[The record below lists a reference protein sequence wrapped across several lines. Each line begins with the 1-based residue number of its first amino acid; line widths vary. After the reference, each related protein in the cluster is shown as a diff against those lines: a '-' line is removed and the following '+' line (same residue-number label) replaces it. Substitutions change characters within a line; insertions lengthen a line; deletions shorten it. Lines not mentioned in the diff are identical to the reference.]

1 MTMYFHLRWTIT
13 TMILV
18 FLADAYAPL
27 DPVQFY
33 KKECPRARRIVGDM
47 VLEAIRRDIRLSA
60 ALLRLQ
66 FHDCFVR
73 GCDAS
78 ILLDSNSTNL
88 AEKDGAGN
96 VFSVRGYEVI
106 DNIKEALEAVC
117 PQTVSCADIIIL
129 ASRDA
134 IASIG
139 GPSWSVTSGRFDAIA
154 SYAED
159 NLRFLPPPS
168 ANFSLLSQMFAQKGF
183 SEREMVVLSGAHTIG
198 ITHCGLIQNRL
209 YNGTCRNNIDPTLD
223 PAYAVEL
230 RRQCAFGNVSKP
242 LLLNPT
248 SGGYSFDSSYYTNL
262 LRNRGILESDATLIT
277 EASGREFALEAAFSP
292 STFFSEFASGMEK
305 LSNLEVKNATEGEIR
320 RSCRFTN

>member
-1 MTMYFHLRWTIT
+1 MRVFLQLGWTIT
-13 TMILV
+13 TIFLV
-18 FLADAYAPL
+18 FLVDAYVPL

-33 KKECPRARRIVGDM
+33 NNECPRARRIVGDI
-47 VLEAIRRDIRLSA
+47 VLEAIRRDIRLPG

-117 PQTVSCADIIIL
+117 PHTVSCADIITL

-139 GPSWSVTSGRFDAIA
+139 GPSWSVKSGRFDAIA
-154 SYAED
+154 SYAEET
-159 NLRFLPPPS
+159 LRFLPPPS

-183 SEREMVVLSGAHTIG
+183 SEREMVVLSGKKS
-198 ITHCGLIQNRL
+198 IQR
-209 YNGTCRNNIDPTLD
+209 T
-223 PAYAVEL
+223 
-230 RRQCAFGNVSKP
+230 
-242 LLLNPT
+242 LLNVNFQA
-248 SGGYSFDSSYYTNL
+248 SYNFSARISSKYTAK
-262 LRNRGILESDATLIT
+262 S
-277 EASGREFALEAAFSP
+277 
-292 STFFSEFASGMEK
+292 
-305 LSNLEVKNATEGEIR
+305 
-320 RSCRFTN
+320 